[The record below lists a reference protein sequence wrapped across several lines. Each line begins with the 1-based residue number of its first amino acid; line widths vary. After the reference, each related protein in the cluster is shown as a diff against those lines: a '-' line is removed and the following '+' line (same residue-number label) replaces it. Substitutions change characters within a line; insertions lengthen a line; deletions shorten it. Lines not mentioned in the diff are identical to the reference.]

1 MANKPW
7 KDKWKALAVWKRSL
21 LIVLAVV
28 VLLTLLVGVGSYLYI
43 HSMLDLV
50 RRPEEALRDPSDDQI
65 GELIGN
71 LEETET
77 TQAPTEEPTE
87 ESTEEPT
94 EPTQPDYGVTGKI
107 VNIMVVGQDRREGE
121 DHKLSDT
128 MILCTLNKET
138 KTLTLSSFMRD
149 MYVKLPNMWGHKC
162 GHNRIN
168 TAYALGYAWKGDL
181 GAMQMLDQL
190 ILEQFG
196 VEVDYNIEI
205 GLEAFE
211 TIIDT
216 LGGVDIELTQEE
228 AAYLNRVPR
237 EYRSYDDCNVG
248 MNRLNGMAAQYYARM
263 RHATPADSDFNRTG
277 RQRKIINSV
286 IDACRSMSV
295 LELHR
300 LMTELLPYVLTDMS
314 NEEILTCT
322 VELLPYVAD
331 INVVS
336 QQIPAEGTYS
346 SKIIEIYDIP
356 SGVLVPD
363 IAKNRQIL
371 MAICEESE
379 EAEANAG

>member
-1 MANKPW
+1 MAKNPW

-21 LIVLAVV
+21 LTVLAVV
-28 VLLTLLVGVGSYLYI
+28 VLLTLLVGVGGYLYI
-43 HSMLDLV
+43 HSMLDLLQ
-50 RRPEEALRDPSDDQI
+50 RPEEELRNPSDEEI
-65 GELIGN
+65 AGLVGN
-71 LEETET
+71 LEETLPLET
-77 TQAPTEEPTE
+77 TQAPTEEATE
-87 ESTEEPT
+87 ESTEPT
-94 EPTQPDYGVTGKI
+94 RADYGVTGKI
-107 VNIMVVGQDRREGE
+107 INIMVVGQDRREGE

-205 GLEAFE
+205 GLNAFE

-216 LGGVDIELTQEE
+216 LGGVDIELTEEE
-228 AAYLNRVPR
+228 AAYLNKVP
-237 EYRSYDDCNVG
+237 ESYRNYGDCSAGV
-248 MNRLNGMAAQYYARM
+248 NRLNGMSAQFYVRM
-263 RHATPADSDFNRTG
+263 RHATAADNDFNRTA
-277 RQRKIINSV
+277 RQRKFFSAV
-286 IDACRSMSV
+286 IDKCRNMSV
-295 LELHR
+295 LELHN
-300 LMTELLPYVLTDMS
+300 LMTDLLPNVLTDMS
-314 NEEILTCT
+314 NEEILIYAA
-322 VELLPYVAD
+322 ELLPYVAD
-331 INVVS
+331 LRVVS
-336 QQIPAEGTYS
+336 QQIPAEGTYTG
-346 SKIIEIYDIP
+346 KVIEIYDIP

-379 EAEANAG
+379 ESEANVG